1 MRTLDNVTADA
12 PLFNLLAYTLL
23 GVNTWTLI
31 ETSVKVKSEALFNS
45 LCNTLADRKTEPLR
59 ETLAGV
65 KEKSWLI
72 LDSLGESVAEL
83 VAETLSE
90 TVKA

>member
-1 MRTLDNVTADA
+1 MKA
-12 PLFNLLAYTLL
+12 
-23 GVNTWTLI
+23 
-31 ETSVKVKSEALFNS
+31 EAVFS
-45 LCNTLADRKTEPLR
+45 ALCNTLADLKTELLR

-65 KEKSWLI
+65 KEKTGLI
-72 LDSLGESVAEL
+72 VDALSQSIGEL